1 MKIDPFPG
9 EIIRVN
15 EERTFITKTGKK
27 GRQSVYV
34 IQLTE
39 AQKAWITKWFPEEE
53 NGRLIKASG
62 LSHSTLHRVARDL
75 NLKKTPAGLQRIWKR
90 QAAHIKKVCERN
102 GYYDSMRGR
111 KPSDACRAAS
121 RAHWQR
127 VRDGIEEHPYKKM
140 PVHRYNAMVKRRSDE
155 RRELIRKERLR
166 EIYGLPRKTK
176 LRLPMNNFTSS
187 QKGHRYNALK
197 RGYFVMADCSEQ
209 SGERYNIYYDQD
221 TKRSELF
228 ERNLVKDGFTIKNGE
243 NLV

>member
-9 EIIRVN
+9 KLIRVRVD
-15 EERTFITKTGKK
+15 RTFITKTGKQ
-27 GRQSVYV
+27 GRQSVWT
-34 IQLTE
+34 IQLTDD
-39 AQKAWITKWFPEEE
+39 QKAWLIKWFPEEE
-53 NGRLIKASG
+53 NNRLISASG
-62 LSHSTLHRVARDL
+62 MSHSTIHRFARDL
-75 NLKKTPAGLQRIWKR
+75 NLKKSPEGLKRIWKR

-111 KPSDACRAAS
+111 KPSDACRAGS

-140 PVHRYNAMVKRRSDE
+140 PARRYNAMVKRRSDE

-228 ERNLVKDGFTIKNGE
+228 ERNLVKDGFKVLNWE
-243 NLV
+243 SVE